1 MVLKKKYLNLFS
13 CVMFLFVVSCED
25 LYFTEQEIIEV
36 EPIFVCE
43 EEAYLD
49 LKGQSKGSLGIL
61 LELIKFNGD
70 LRIIPHDGF
79 IPMDFIPNRLT
90 VTLDENENISRS
102 FCG

>member
-49 LKGQSKGSLGIL
+49 LKGHSLSFFASLWKALLGFSFHLNELSPQYIGFSSKSI
-61 LELIKFNGD
+61 FNKSIISFF
-70 LRIIPHDGF
+70 RIA
-79 IPMDFIPNRLT
+79 
-90 VTLDENENISRS
+90 LDNK
-102 FCG
+102 G